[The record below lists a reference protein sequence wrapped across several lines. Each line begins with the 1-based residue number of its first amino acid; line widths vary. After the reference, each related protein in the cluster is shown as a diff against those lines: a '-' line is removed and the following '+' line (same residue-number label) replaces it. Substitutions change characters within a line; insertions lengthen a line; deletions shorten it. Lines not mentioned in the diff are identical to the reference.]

1 MNIRTCS
8 KVIFL
13 PLYKHRWERPFDTV
27 IIFYY
32 IVSIINEVKKEGR
45 REYEN

>member
-1 MNIRTCS
+1 
-8 KVIFL
+8 
-13 PLYKHRWERPFDTV
+13 V

>member
-1 MNIRTCS
+1 LC
-8 KVIFL
+8 
-13 PLYKHRWERPFDTV
+13 KHRWERPFDTV

-32 IVSIINEVKKEGR
+32 IFSIINEVKNEGR